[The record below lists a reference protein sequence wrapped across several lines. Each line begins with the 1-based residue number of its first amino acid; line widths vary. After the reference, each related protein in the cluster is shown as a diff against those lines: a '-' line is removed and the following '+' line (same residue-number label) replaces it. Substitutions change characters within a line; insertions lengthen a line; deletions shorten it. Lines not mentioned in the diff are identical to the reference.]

1 MPSLPTMRSFEG
13 RRRRFRAVVLL
24 LVWMQFLVAESRAGD
39 ILRGG
44 AALGPRDGAS
54 QRGNSGQAAA
64 ARAAAN
70 AQDRLARTTQAL
82 QSVRD
87 MQAAARKAALNSG
100 ANNLGKD
107 PNHPGL
113 MLPNVPDGLAP
124 GGLVLSGQPTG
135 AKNPQQ
141 TGGGGNVTVTV
152 KQQEQQAL
160 LEWSSFNVG
169 KKTTLYFDQ
178 RAGGSESGNWI
189 AFNRVTDPSG
199 SPSQIL
205 GSIKA
210 EGQVYVINQNGIIF
224 GGASQVNVHAL
235 VASSLPI
242 NQNLLNQGLL
252 NNPDQQFL
260 FTALPIAAGQSMPAF
275 TPPAPLTPNGK
286 VGNVTVQAGAIIS
299 APTNEAHV
307 GGRVALVGA
316 NVTNE
321 GTISTPDGQTI
332 IAAGLQVG
340 MTAHDSDDPSLRG
353 LDVWVGDVGDYAG
366 QAVNRGLIDAQ
377 RASVVITGKDVQ
389 QLGGIDSST
398 SVSLNGR
405 IDLLAN
411 YGAVPNPDYD
421 PEIPSRGAQF
431 FYSQTGL
438 VTVGVGSVMRI
449 LPELNS
455 TETAAGT
462 ELALRSQINLQGKVI
477 HLGSDSMILAP
488 NALVTGK
495 AGQWASTTNAVQE
508 FIYSNGQIYVDS
520 RALVDVAGTTGVDVG
535 LGQNIM
541 TLQLRGSEL
550 ANSPLQRDQM
560 LRAVNLTLDMRIT
573 GYYNGRFWVGTPLGD
588 ATGFLG
594 VVQRPVGELTVAG
607 GNVDFQAGGSVVLA
621 DGATID
627 VSGGYVKYLGGYVQT
642 TRVLYGSNLI
652 NIEDATPDKIYDGI
666 YSAQFTKTNSKWGVS
681 QTFTKPLALTGG
693 YYEKDYISGA
703 AGGNINI
710 VAPSM
715 ALDGDM
721 AGNTVVGPRQMR
733 KSTALST
740 LPDASSLTLRF
751 KAQDAVAPYLLS
763 SPTPPNVVFQYG
775 GNASPA
781 DPFNVDQF
789 FNPLPLP
796 QDRLN
801 TVVLSP
807 DILVANGFGKL
818 TVESADG
825 NILVPQ
831 GVELEAPEQ
840 GSITL
845 TGANIDIQGR
855 VSAPGGSLIF
865 NVFNISPAVAAHLA
879 PDAPAPP
886 ANPNR
891 GMFTLGV
898 GSSLDAGG
906 LIIDDRTFVPGIYT
920 KPVAINGGSIAI
932 NTYSADLAVG
942 STIDVSGGALVT
954 PSGKK
959 VYGDAGSIAII
970 TGQDLGLPSVVG
982 GHLEL
987 GSTLQGYSRT
997 KGGSLTIQA
1006 PLIQVGGS
1014 PLTSDTLLF
1023 QPEFFS
1029 QGGFGTFTLKGIGQ
1043 ATREDNGFLPGLYIA
1058 PGTVIAPISQSIVG
1072 VAYPGGGEALDLRPT
1087 WLPREDRTPVSLNFE
1102 AIHVDNRS
1110 GVQMI
1115 RGDLVMGEDSLIVT
1129 DPLGK
1134 VSLKGDTVA
1143 VMGSI
1148 YAPGGSIAIAGA
1160 SNSTPLFGNPDATDA
1175 LPTVYISAN
1184 SVLSAAGTV
1193 LYDHD
1198 PYGRRVG
1205 SVLPGGTV
1213 SVAGNIFAEAGAILD
1228 VSGASG
1234 TFDLPPSWID
1244 PNYILKAPASSGLT
1258 TPLFSLQTIPVQLDS
1273 NGGTITLKGG
1283 QMLFSQA
1290 SLRGD
1295 AGGPTAL
1302 GGSLVVSSGRFYAV
1316 GQTATPLDPNLVVTQ
1331 TGQIHLPSVLNG
1343 RTPIG
1348 QVVVDSNGTPVPQM
1362 GYFGVDAFE
1371 QGGFDS
1377 LTLGGVVQF
1386 AGPVTIDARGMIS
1399 VADGGVMY
1407 ADSEVKLSAAYVKL
1421 GKPFEGPVPPEKV
1434 VPPFESGGQPFHFLP
1449 TYGAGRLTV
1458 RADLIDIG
1466 TLSMQGIGQ
1475 ASFIADNGEIRG
1487 NGTLNVAGDIYM
1499 RAAQIY
1505 PLTATS
1511 FTIAAYDHGTANG
1524 SVTIEG
1530 SGVLPLPMSAGGT
1543 LNVYASEIN
1552 QGGVLRAPL
1561 GSINIGWDGTGAAPI
1576 DPVTG
1581 QAFAVTEKVNLKP
1594 GSITSVSAIDPITG
1608 EGVSIPYGINLNGT
1622 SWIDP
1627 MGRDI
1632 SATGLPQKS
1641 ITIAGAD
1648 VNLETGSTIDI
1659 RGGGDLY
1666 AYQWVS
1672 GLGGTE
1678 DILASTTSFAVIP
1691 GYQGEAYP
1699 YAPYYTGDGSA
1710 SLGGDPG
1717 YVNSAL
1723 KPGDKVYLAASGA
1736 LPAGTYTL
1744 LPARYAL
1751 LPGAVLVTP
1760 QSGAPLGTVAMPD
1773 GSSIVSGYRFNG
1785 LNSSR
1790 TVSTVV
1796 SRFEVAPASVVRS
1809 RAEYVDYSGNAFFL
1823 ESAKALGIDP
1833 PRLPYDAGHLIL
1845 QANQSMVLQGNVLAQ
1860 GAGQGA
1866 RGGMIDIASTM
1877 DIVIVGAGGN
1887 GGPGVLTLDAGQL
1900 SGFGAESLLIGGV
1913 RHQNADNTWKVTV
1926 KTDNILVDNA
1936 GTPLTAPDVVLVA
1949 NDSLELAA
1957 GAEVIASGGMPQG
1970 ADTLLIGDKA
1980 TPGSGNGVL
1989 LRVSSDMYAETYR
2002 SGVVS
2007 GPGPNM
2013 TIGAGATISG
2023 GSLVLDSTYATSLDP
2038 SATLDA
2044 LAIYLASGQI
2054 SLQLDNRGALQ
2065 PTVGLV
2071 LAGNALQ
2078 SLQDARIL
2086 DLQSYTS
2093 IDVYGTGS
2101 FQTTADLT
2109 LHAGEIRG
2117 FNNGGGSVSF
2127 TAGSITLD
2135 NRVGA
2140 APVGP
2145 VAPLEGTLEFHSNNL
2160 HFGEGQINVSQFA
2173 DLVLDAP
2180 GGIVAQGS
2188 GGLATQGA
2196 LHGTTSVFTG
2206 EDSAKWKIT
2215 AGGDLVFAAPAN
2227 GGSAVSGG
2235 LGASLTLEGASISVA
2250 SNIVAKSG
2258 LIELHATSGDLNVS
2272 GLLDAGGTQQT
2283 LYDLVKYTNAGI
2295 VNLFSDHGSV
2305 VLAEGSEVN
2314 VSAATG
2320 GGNAGLL
2327 SIATP
2332 EGTFTLDG
2340 VLRGEGGAGG
2350 ADGSFALDAGAL
2362 PSLADVNAVLEAA
2375 SFTEA
2380 RSIRVRTG
2388 DVLVDGINTA
2398 HRFILSADQGSITV
2412 AGTIDASGE
2421 TGGEIALIANGSV
2434 TLLNGSL
2441 LTVAG
2446 ERFSNAGKGG
2456 AVSLEAGAQVN
2467 GIVNPAGYL
2476 DIQAGS
2482 TIDLSV
2488 ASLTPQSAGLG
2499 QFAGTLH
2506 LRAPQTAAGDN
2517 LQVQSINGNI
2527 IGASSIL
2534 VEGYKVFDLTSSG
2547 GQITGTVRD
2556 DVKNNGT
2563 TFMANEAA
2571 ITAAL
2576 LANNASL
2583 SSVFVLAPGAEII
2596 NTAGD
2601 LTLGATNSTEAED
2614 WDLSTYRFGSK
2625 NAAGVLTLRAA
2636 GDLVFYNAISDGF
2649 TATGSPY
2656 ASAKL
2661 FQYVLMEQNTLL
2673 PVNTQSYTYR
2683 MTAGADFDAA
2693 DYHQVQS
2700 LAELDAAGLGGSLK
2714 LGKNNGSNISNS
2726 NGSINSPGVN
2736 ARTEQ
2741 ALANRFQVIRTGSGD
2756 INISAGR
2763 DVQLLNQFATIY
2775 TAGVRVTNP
2784 TMGGTF
2790 DLPNPILLPG
2800 TTGPLGGIQQTF
2812 GHLPQ
2817 YSMAG
2822 GNVSISAQRDIAHY
2836 TQDTFGNL
2844 IADSQ
2849 RQMPSNWLNRRG
2861 YIDPVTGEFGVS
2873 AKGEVASTTWWVDY
2887 SNFFQGV
2894 GTLGGGDVSLVAGR
2908 DVSNVDAVAATN
2920 ARMAKGDPAT
2930 AAFIEL
2936 GGGDVTVRAGRDI
2949 DGGVYYVERG
2959 QGTLVAGDS
2968 IHTNS
2973 TRSPSLVNIV
2983 NPSNV
2988 LAPETWLPTTLFLGK
3003 GGFDVSARG
3012 DILLGPVAN
3021 PFLMPQGYNNTYW
3034 YKTYFSTYSPESS
3047 VNVTSLGGSVTFREG
3062 STLLGGGNDGGLPTS
3077 ILQAWYQ
3084 NQLQLVTSGA
3094 QLSASYYQ
3102 PWLRLAESSVDPFAS
3117 VFNLLPPTLKATA
3130 FAGDINVVG
3139 NITLAP
3145 SPNGTLEF
3153 AAAGSLNGLQPNGN
3167 ILLADGSA
3175 ASWGTS
3181 TINVSDADP
3190 RGIPGVTTPFAYQTL
3205 VGTVGPQARVTEPE
3219 FLLFI
3224 DKLFEE
3230 SGSTNEVIQTKQALH
3245 SPGLLHSNDPHP
3257 VRFYAQSGDISG
3269 FTLFSPKFAQ
3279 IFAGQDITDISFYI
3293 QNVSEDDISIVSS
3306 GRDMVLYNANS
3317 PLRVAANSAGNILNT
3332 DSGPLAGDIQIS
3344 GPGTLEVLA
3353 GRNIDLGTGANF
3365 ADGTGVGI
3373 TSVGNARNPYLT
3385 FGGADLVVA
3394 AGVGAAP
3401 GLANS
3406 GLNFD
3411 EFIDTY
3417 VAGPAGQAYLDE
3429 LKDQIPQVPFDE
3441 MTPEE
3446 QAIVSFKVLALI
3458 LRDAGRA
3465 YTTDGDSAYAAGY
3478 AAIDLLFG
3486 DVQAEGSITTRSRD
3500 IRTKNGGDI
3509 NIVAPN
3515 GGLTLA
3521 QNIIGTPLAPPGI
3534 ITESG
3539 GDISIFTRDDV
3550 NIGVGRIFTLRG
3562 GDEIIWSSEGD
3573 IAAGAASKT
3582 VKTAPPTRVLI
3593 DPQSANVQTDLA
3605 GLATGGGIG
3614 VLATVAGV
3622 PPGDVDLIAPAGAVD
3637 AGDAGI
3643 RVSGNLNIA
3652 AERVLN
3658 ADNISVGGAA
3668 AGVPAAPVVAAPNIA
3683 GLTAA
3688 SNTAGASVSAATD
3701 LANQAAKQEEQ
3712 PEEEPSIIT
3721 VEVLGYGGE
3730 DYDSAS
3736 L

>member
-1 MPSLPTMRSFEG
+1 MPSLPKSRISEG
-13 RRRRFRAVVLL
+13 RRRRFCSVVLL

-44 AALGPRDGAS
+44 AALGPRDGSS
-54 QRGNSGQAAA
+54 QRSKSGQAAA

-82 QSVRD
+82 KAVRD
-87 MQAAARKAALNSG
+87 MQSSARNAALNSG

-107 PNHPGL
+107 PNHPGM
-113 MLPNVPDGLAP
+113 MLPNVPDGLQP
-124 GGLVLSGQPTG
+124 GGLVLSGQPIG

-141 TGGGGNVTVTV
+141 TSSGGNVTVTV

-178 RAGGSESGNWI
+178 RSGGSESGNWI

-224 GGASQVNVHAL
+224 GGGSQVNVHAL

-260 FTALPIAAGQSMPAF
+260 FTALPIPSGQSMPAF
-275 TPPAPLTPNGK
+275 NPPPVLTPSGK
-286 VGNVTVQAGAIIS
+286 VGDVTVQAGAVIS

-316 NVTNE
+316 NVSNQ

-332 IAAGLQVG
+332 LAAGLQVG
-340 MTAHDSDDPSLRG
+340 MTAHNSDDPSLRG
-353 LDVWVGDVGDYAG
+353 LDVWVGSVGDYAG
-366 QAVNRGLIDAQ
+366 LAVNRGVIDAQ
-377 RASVVITGKDVQ
+377 RASVIITGKDVQ
-389 QLGGIDSST
+389 QLGAIESST

-411 YGAVPNPDYD
+411 YGAVPNPNYD
-421 PEIPSRGAQF
+421 PKIPTKGAQYY
-431 FYSQTGL
+431 YSQTGL
-438 VTVGVGSVMRI
+438 VTLGVGSVMRI
-449 LPELNS
+449 LPEWGS
-455 TETAAGT
+455 AETAVGT

-488 NALVTGK
+488 NALITGK
-495 AGQWASTTNAVQE
+495 AGQWGTANNSEQPFV
-508 FIYSNGQIYVDS
+508 FSSGQIYVDS
-520 RALVDVAGTTGVDVG
+520 GALVDVAGTTGVNVA

-594 VVQRPVGELTVAG
+594 VVQRPVDELTVAG
-607 GNVDFQAGGSVVLA
+607 GTVDFTAGGSVVVA
-621 DGATID
+621 GGSTID
-627 VSGGYVKYLGGYVQT
+627 VSGGYVNYLGGYVQT

-666 YSAQFTKTNSKWGVS
+666 YSSQFTKTNSKWGVS
-681 QTFTKPLALTGG
+681 QTYTKPLALTGG

-721 AGNTVVGPRQMR
+721 AGHTVIGPRQMR
-733 KSTALST
+733 KSSTLST
-740 LPDASSLTLRF
+740 LPGASSLTLRF
-751 KAQDAVAPYLLS
+751 KAQDATPDYLLS
-763 SPTPPNVVFQYG
+763 SPTPPNIVFQYG
-775 GNASPA
+775 GNSTPVGAFA
-781 DPFNVDQF
+781 VDELY
-789 FNPLPLP
+789 NPLPLP
-796 QDRLN
+796 QDRLE
-801 TVVLSP
+801 TVILSP
-807 DILVANGFGKL
+807 DILVANGFGNL

-825 NILVPQ
+825 DIFVPQ
-831 GVELEAPEQ
+831 GVELEAPAF

-845 TGANIDIQGR
+845 TGANINIQGH
-855 VSAPGGSLIF
+855 VSSPGGILTF
-865 NVFNISPAVAAHLA
+865 NVYNISPAVAAHLTQ
-879 PDAPAPP
+879 DAPAPP
-886 ANPNR
+886 ANLDR
-891 GMFTLGV
+891 GMFTLGS
-898 GSSLDAGG
+898 GASLDTAG
-906 LIIDDRTFVPGIYT
+906 LIVDDRRFVPEAYT
-920 KPVAINGGSIAI
+920 SPIAIKGGSIAI
-932 NTYSADLAVG
+932 NTFSADLAEG
-942 STIDVSGGALVT
+942 STIDVSGGALMT
-954 PSGKK
+954 AAGRKT
-959 VYGDAGSIAII
+959 YGDAGSISII
-970 TGQDLGLPSVVG
+970 TGQDLGVPSVLG

-987 GSTLQGYSRT
+987 GSTLLGYSRT

-1006 PLIQVGGS
+1006 PLIQIGGS
-1014 PLTSDTLLF
+1014 PLSADTLLF

-1029 QGGFGTFTLKGIGQ
+1029 QGGFGTFTLKGIGVG
-1043 ATREDNGFLPGLYIA
+1043 TDEENGFLPGLYIA
-1058 PGTVIAPISQSIVG
+1058 PGTVIAPVSQSVVG
-1072 VAYPGGGEALDLRPT
+1072 VPYPGGGKGLELRPA

-1115 RGDLVMGEDSLIVT
+1115 RGDLVMGEGSLIVT

-1148 YAPGGSIAIAGA
+1148 YAPGGSITIAGA
-1160 SNSTPLFGNPDATDA
+1160 SNSSPLFGDLDATDA

-1205 SVLPGGTV
+1205 SVLPGGTI

-1234 TFDLPPSWID
+1234 TFDLHPSWVD
-1244 PNYILKAPASSGLT
+1244 PNYIFKVPASSGLT

-1273 NGGTITLKGG
+1273 SGGTIILKGG
-1283 QMLFSQA
+1283 QMLFSEA
-1290 SLRGD
+1290 TLRGE
-1295 AGGPTAL
+1295 AGGPAAL
-1302 GGSLVVSSGRFYAV
+1302 GGSLVVSSGRFYGV

-1331 TGQIHLPSVLNG
+1331 TGQIHLPAVPYG
-1343 RTPIG
+1343 QTPIG
-1348 QVVVDSNGTPVPQM
+1348 KVVVDSSGTPIPQM
-1362 GYFGVDAFE
+1362 GYFGVDAFTA
-1371 QGGFDS
+1371 GGFDS

-1386 AGPVTIDARGMIS
+1386 AGPVTIDARGMIA

-1407 ADSEVKLSAAYVKL
+1407 ADSDVNLSAAYIKL

-1434 VPPFESGGQPFHFLP
+1434 VPPFQSGGQPYYFDP
-1449 TYGAGRLTV
+1449 TYGPGRLTV

-1466 TLSMQGIGQ
+1466 TLSLQGIGE
-1475 ASFIADNGEIRG
+1475 ANFIADNGEIRG
-1487 NGTLNVAGDIYM
+1487 NGTLNMAGDIYM
-1499 RAAQIY
+1499 RAGQIY
-1505 PLTATS
+1505 PLTATT
-1511 FTIAAYDHGTANG
+1511 FTIVAYDHGGVDG
-1524 SVTIEG
+1524 SVTIAS

-1543 LNVYASEIN
+1543 LNIYASEIN

-1561 GSINIGWDGTGAAPI
+1561 GSINIGWDGTGAERKDPI
-1576 DPVTG
+1576 TNDPFPV
-1581 QAFAVTEKVNLKP
+1581 AKEVNIRP

-1608 EGVSIPYGINLNGT
+1608 LGVSIPYGINLNGT

-1641 ITIAGAD
+1641 ITIAGAS
-1648 VNLETGSTIDI
+1648 VNLEAGSTIDL

-1666 AYQWVS
+1666 AYRWVS

-1691 GYQGEAYP
+1691 GHQGTAYP
-1699 YAPYYTGDGSA
+1699 YAPYYTGSGSGN
-1710 SLGGDPG
+1710 LGGDPG
-1717 YVNSAL
+1717 YVNSSL
-1723 KPGDKVYLAASGA
+1723 QPGDKVYLAASGA
-1736 LPAGTYTL
+1736 LPAGVYTL

-1751 LPGAVLVTP
+1751 QPGAVLVTP
-1760 QSGAPLGTVAMPD
+1760 QTGEPLGTVALPD
-1773 GSSIVSGYRFNG
+1773 GSSIVSGYRFND
-1785 LNSSR
+1785 LNSGQ
-1790 TVSTVV
+1790 TGPTLV

-1809 RAEYVDYSGNAFFL
+1809 RAEYVDYSGNIFFV
-1823 ESAKALGIDP
+1823 ESAKALGINP
-1833 PRLPYDAGHLIL
+1833 PRLPFDAGHLVL
-1845 QANQSMVLQGNVLAQ
+1845 QASQSMVLQGNVLAQ
-1860 GAGQGA
+1860 GGGPGA

-1877 DIVIVGAGGN
+1877 DIVIVGAGQN

-1900 SGFGAESLLIGGV
+1900 SSFGAESLLIGGV
-1913 RHQNADNTWKVTV
+1913 RHQNADNTWTVDV

-1936 GTPLTAPDVVLVA
+1936 GTPLTAPDIVLVA

-1957 GAEVIASGGMPQG
+1957 GAEVIAYGGMPQG
-1970 ADTLLIGDKA
+1970 ADTLLIGDKD

-2007 GPGPNM
+2007 GPGPSM
-2013 TIGAGATISG
+2013 IIGAGATISG
-2023 GSLVLDSTYATSLDP
+2023 GSLVLDSTYATSLDS

-2054 SLQLDNRGALQ
+2054 SLQFDNPGALQ

-2071 LAGNALQ
+2071 LSGNALE
-2078 SLQDARIL
+2078 SLQGARIL

-2093 IDVYGTGS
+2093 IDIYGTGS
-2101 FQTTADLT
+2101 FQTDANLT

-2127 TAGSITLD
+2127 EAGSITLD

-2140 APVGP
+2140 APAGP

-2160 HFGEGQINVSQFA
+2160 RFGEGQINVSQFA
-2173 DLVLDAP
+2173 NLILDAP
-2180 GGIVAQGS
+2180 GGIIAEGS
-2188 GGLATQGA
+2188 GGLGTQGD
-2196 LHGTTSVFTG
+2196 LHATTSVFTG
-2206 EDSAKWKIT
+2206 EDSAKWKIS
-2215 AGGDLVFAAPAN
+2215 AGGEIVFAAPAN
-2227 GGSAVSGG
+2227 GGSSVSGG

-2295 VNLFSDHGSV
+2295 VNLSSDHGSV

-2314 VSAATG
+2314 VSAAAG

-2332 EGTFTLDG
+2332 EGAFTLDG
-2340 VLRGEGGAGG
+2340 LLRGEGGAGG
-2350 ADGSFALDAGAL
+2350 KGGSFALDVGAL
-2362 PSLADVNAVLEAA
+2362 SSLADVNAVLEAA

-2398 HRFILSADQGSITV
+2398 HRFILSTDQGSITV

-2456 AVSLEAGAQVN
+2456 SVTLEAGAQTN
-2467 GIVNPAGYL
+2467 GIVNPAGYI
-2476 DIQAGS
+2476 DIQTGS

-2506 LRAPQTAAGDN
+2506 LRAPQTAAGNN
-2517 LQVQSINGNI
+2517 LQVQAINGNI

-2534 VEGYKVFDLTSSG
+2534 VEGYKLFDLTLSG
-2547 GQITGTVRD
+2547 GQITSGDFGVRKAILD
-2556 DVKNNGT
+2556 NGDL
-2563 TFMANEAA
+2563 FMGSEAA
-2571 ITAAL
+2571 ITSAL
-2576 LANNASL
+2576 LANNAGL

-2601 LTLGATNSTEAED
+2601 LTLGDAFSTEDED

-2625 NAAGVLTLRAA
+2625 QAAGVLTLRAA
-2636 GDLVFYNAISDGF
+2636 GDIVFYNALSDGF

-2656 ASAKL
+2656 SAPRL
-2661 FQYVLMEQNTLL
+2661 FQYVLMEQNLLL
-2673 PVNTQSYTYR
+2673 PANAQSYTYR
-2683 MTAGADFDAA
+2683 MTAGADFAAA

-2714 LGKNNGSNISNS
+2714 LGKNNGDNSSNS
-2726 NGSINSPGVN
+2726 NGTSNQPGSS
-2736 ARTEQ
+2736 ARTEL
-2741 ALANRFQVIRTGSGD
+2741 ALRNRFQVIRTGSGD
-2756 INISAGR
+2756 IDISAGR
-2763 DVQLLNQFATIY
+2763 DVQLLNHFATIY
-2775 TAGVRVTNP
+2775 TAGTRVVDA
-2784 TMGGTF
+2784 TMGGAF
-2790 DLPNPILLPG
+2790 DLPNTVVIG
-2800 TTGPLGGIQQTF
+2800 TLGDLGSSQQIF

-2822 GNVSISAQRDIAHY
+2822 GDVNIYAQRDIAHY
-2836 TQDTFGNL
+2836 TQNTLGEL

-2849 RQMPSNWLNRRG
+2849 RQMPTNWLNRRG
-2861 YIDPVTGEFGVS
+2861 YIDPLTGEFGVS
-2873 AKGEVASTTWWVDY
+2873 GKGEVASTTWWVDY
-2887 SNFFQGV
+2887 TNFFQGV
-2894 GTLGGGDVSLVAGR
+2894 GTLGGGDVNMTAGR
-2908 DVSNVDAVAATN
+2908 DVSNVDAVAVTN
-2920 ARMAKGDPAT
+2920 ARMAKGDPDS
-2930 AAFIEL
+2930 AAFVEL

-2959 QGTLVAGDS
+2959 NGTLIAGDS

-2973 TRSPSLVNIV
+2973 TRSPSLVNLES
-2983 NPSNV
+2983 PSV
-2988 LAPETWLPTTLFLGK
+2988 ILPSETWLPTTLFLGK
-3003 GGFDVSARG
+3003 GSFDVSARG

-3021 PFLMPQGYNNTYW
+3021 PFLMPQGINNSYW
-3034 YKTYFSTYSPESS
+3034 YKTYFSTYSPESA
-3047 VNVTSLGGSVTFREG
+3047 VNVTSLGGSVTLRE
-3062 STLLGGGNDGGLPTS
+3062 STTLLGNGSDAGLPTS
-3077 ILQAWYQ
+3077 MLQAWYQ
-3084 NQLQLVTSGA
+3084 NQLLLSTS
-3094 QLSASYYQ
+3094 SASNFQ
-3102 PWLRLAESSVDPFAS
+3102 PWLRLVETSVDSFS
-3117 VFNLLPPTLKATA
+3117 TVFTLMPPTLKATA

-3139 NITLAP
+3139 DITLAP
-3145 SPNGTLEF
+3145 SANGTLEF

-3167 ILLADGSA
+3167 VLLTDGRA
-3175 ASWGTS
+3175 TVWGTS

-3190 RGIPGVTTPFAYQTL
+3190 SRIPGVTTPFAYQTL
-3205 VGTVGPQARVTEPE
+3205 VGTVAARARVSAVPE
-3219 FLLFI
+3219 FLMFVDNLFA
-3224 DKLFEE
+3224 E
-3230 SGSTNEVIQTKQALH
+3230 SGSTDEVIQTKQALH
-3245 SPGLLHSNDPHP
+3245 APGLLHSNDPNP
-3257 VRFYAQSGDISG
+3257 VRFYAQTGNISG

-3279 IFAGQDITDISFYI
+3279 VFAGQDITDISLYI
-3293 QNVSEDDISIVSS
+3293 QNVNEENISIVSS
-3306 GRDMVLYNANS
+3306 GRDIVLYNANA

-3332 DSGPLAGDIQIS
+3332 DAGPLAGDIQIS

-3353 GRNIDLGTGANF
+3353 GRNIDLGTGENF
-3365 ADGTGVGI
+3365 EDGTGVGI
-3373 TSVGNARNPYLT
+3373 TSVGNSRNPYLT

-3417 VAGPAGQAYLDE
+3417 VAGPAGQAYLNE

-3441 MTPEE
+3441 MTPEQ
-3446 QAIVSFKVLALI
+3446 QAIVAFKVLALI

-3465 YTTDGDSAYAAGY
+3465 YTTDGESAYASGY

-3486 DVQAEGSITTRSRD
+3486 DVQAEGSINTRSRD

-3593 DPQSANVQTDLA
+3593 NPQSANVETDLA

-3622 PPGDVDLIAPAGAVD
+3622 PPGDVDLIAPSGAVD

-3658 ADNISVGGAA
+3658 ADNISVGGAS
-3668 AGVPAAPVVAAPNIA
+3668 AGVPSAPVVAAPNIA

-3701 LANQAAKQEEQ
+3701 LANQAAKK
-3712 PEEEPSIIT
+3712 EEEREEEASVIT